1 MDRSGK
7 TWELCRRHG
16 LQGMSRRSPGV
27 VVSDKEWIAMPELRV
42 MGQVESKGQELVS
55 ESEVL

>member
-1 MDRSGK
+1 
-7 TWELCRRHG
+7 
-16 LQGMSRRSPGV
+16 MSRRNPGA
-27 VVSDKEWIAMPELRV
+27 VVSDKEWTAMPELRV